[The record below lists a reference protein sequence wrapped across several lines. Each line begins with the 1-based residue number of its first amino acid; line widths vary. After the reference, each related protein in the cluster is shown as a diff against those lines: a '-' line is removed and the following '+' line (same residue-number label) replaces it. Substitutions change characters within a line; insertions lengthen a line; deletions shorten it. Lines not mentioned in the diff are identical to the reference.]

1 MSKRIVS
8 TPDPKYGVGDLLAI
22 TYRPNALRRELVV
35 ISRITSTSYFV
46 EFCDGRGT
54 NALPHPRLDKI
65 DGTGMLRVEL
75 VSRGQQK

>member
-1 MSKRIVS
+1 MSEKKMI
-8 TPDPKYGVGDLLAI
+8 PPKTQYGVGDLLAI

-35 ISRITSTSYFV
+35 ISRITSTSYFE

-54 NALPHPRLDKI
+54 HTKPHPRLDKI